1 MKFNKLMI
9 PILVLS
15 TFTTM
20 CSKSKD
26 KNSDIKFSNEKI
38 IDNSSSIENEISEK
52 IKSNNVYRDPT
63 SFKLISMKDA
73 YSDECYKTY
82 VVSYTYG
89 QGMRYYNLIIYTN
102 GKFCTIMDWESN
114 DTSSVPIFIDTI
126 NDMRDDSYRSYVK
139 DQCIFCN

>member
-26 KNSDIKFSNEKI
+26 KNGDIKFSNEKI

-102 GKFCTIMDWESN
+102 GTFCTIMDWESN
-114 DTSSVPIFIDTI
+114 DISMVSIIIDTWADLK
-126 NDMRDDSYRSYVK
+126 NDDFSSYAQ
-139 DQCIFCN
+139 DPCIFCK